1 MKFSAIAVLSVVML
15 LHIGCSETRTYS
27 ISVKNET
34 PRPLTL
40 GLVKDAPP
48 YNDPNWASPEDLA
61 ILHAHSDEQAWG
73 VIVPPGKTG
82 TAGPLDAK
90 FSSDGNAWLRI
101 YSGQLAVTD
110 LLAISK
116 DSPNRL
122 DIRLKQGENNFI
134 VSGRNALTA
143 ERLPST
149 MPVAVK

>member
-1 MKFSAIAVLSVVML
+1 
-15 LHIGCSETRTYS
+15 
-27 ISVKNET
+27 
-34 PRPLTL
+34 
-40 GLVKDAPP
+40 
-48 YNDPNWASPEDLA
+48 
-61 ILHAHSDEQAWG
+61 
-73 VIVPPGKTG
+73 
-82 TAGPLDAK
+82 
-90 FSSDGNAWLRI
+90 
-101 YSGQLAVTD
+101 VTD